1 MIDMAEAEKN
11 EEKKSKTKKDEV
23 TGDTLVWDSN
33 ALKADGTRGDYV
45 QKTIS
50 PELYRQQKAAQTRR
64 TAIAGA
70 TGLAAE
76 GLQFAIGQSVFS
88 DPSVR
93 AAQADKAR
101 LAAQL
106 KKGPDYLSEAE
117 KSERRQAA
125 LAPVERR
132 AEALQRRSEAI
143 AASTGDV
150 SVRSLLASGE
160 AGIAQMRQ
168 QALETE
174 AGIAQEDLTRQQL
187 KEQQD
192 EKSRQGIAEVDAMM
206 LELRNKYIREPLHK
220 FIADAGKVAGTMMAY
235 APARS
240 IDEQVAELRKQN
252 VSEEEISKFIKLAKR
267 RGPRRVEKLFNEALG
282 TLPAAT
288 EADNEKLE
296 MTRQMEAAGEA
307 VAATRGESPEAS
319 NEVKEEA
326 EEDTEAGVFDP
337 DVELS
342 EEDAREMAGLGPPET
357 EGLSEEQKE
366 FGRRINADGKKQ
378 EEKRSK
384 ALNAYTKTT
393 EIPELGPLY
402 NKGKFF
408 YAFKDGVW
416 TVYGNQA
423 SYMFGRPLEKNGEP
437 VQFSIDRARSSDY
450 GPVRELYDLAVAEGL
465 AT

>member
-23 TGDTLVWDSN
+23 TGDTLVWSE
-33 ALKADGTRGDYV
+33 AERKYV
-45 QKTIS
+45 NKTMS